1 MGSACSLER
10 IRPTG
15 RTKQCFPLWQLGIV
29 AVIATVPREAA
40 YSSGSLFPEACLV
53 FKTCPTD
60 TSWREALASVLCD
73 GCCRWQALQG
83 YVPEHSP
90 QVRSTGVHSQEAL
103 AGVSSEARQSCL
115 NTAKEI
121 LGDFW
126 LFLQTSKS
134 N

>member
-1 MGSACSLER
+1 M
-10 IRPTG
+10 
-15 RTKQCFPLWQLGIV
+15 V
-29 AVIATVPREAA
+29 AAGGKHFRDMFLNTV
-40 YSSGSLFPEACLV
+40 
-53 FKTCPTD
+53 
-60 TSWREALASVLCD
+60 
-73 GCCRWQALQG
+73 
-83 YVPEHSP
+83 SP